1 MLFRILSLIYLA
13 IFITNYYIVIPY
25 FFVFYSFLTIGL
37 ICINLKETNNFKRQL
52 ENNKFE
58 FYIREYE
65 NNQFLRYLYALVVL
79 IIIFSVIYFIPLKTK
94 ELDDIDYIYF
104 ILTLIVT
111 TFINWKK
118 DNYDYYYFGEEF
130 IKKPGKKFSKIFWKE
145 VKDVYENEKE
155 ELIII
160 DLHDGSSIKI
170 GTEPYYSFW
179 KKKNEILTYIKNKIK

>member
-13 IFITNYYIVIPY
+13 IFIANYYIVIPY

-37 ICINLKETNNFKRQL
+37 LYIYLKETYNFKRQL

-130 IKKPGKKFSKIFWKE
+130 IKKSGKKFSKIFWKE

-160 DLHDGSSIKI
+160 DLHDGSTIKI

-179 KKKNEILTYIKNKIK
+179 KKKHEILTYIKSKIK

>member
-1 MLFRILSLIYLA
+1 MLLRILSLIYLA

-65 NNQFLRYLYALVVL
+65 NNQFLRYLYSFVVL
-79 IIIFSVIYFIPLKTK
+79 IIIFSVIYYIPLKTK

-145 VKDVYENEKE
+145 VKNIYENEKE